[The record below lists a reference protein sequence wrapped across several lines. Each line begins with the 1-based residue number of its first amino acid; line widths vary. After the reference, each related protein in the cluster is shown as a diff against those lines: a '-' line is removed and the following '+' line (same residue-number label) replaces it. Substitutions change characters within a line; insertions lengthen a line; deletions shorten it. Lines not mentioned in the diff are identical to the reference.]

1 MCPIICNGLRPNG
14 LKAVI
19 FDMDGTLIR
28 TTIDFHKMNQG
39 VAETLLQHGLPRD
52 ILDPSGKVNESI
64 VRAYSYFK
72 VHSHEGWA
80 DALEKDLNRV
90 SLEVEMARVNESREI
105 PGTADT
111 LRYLRTRGIRTAVLT
126 RGSRAYTEKA
136 LSAAGL
142 HDDFEIV
149 LCRDDHPLTEAKPNP
164 LALRR
169 VYGALGLKGGDCL
182 FVGDHDTDLLC
193 AQGAGSPFAAVLTGS
208 FSEEMWK
215 PLSPDVIMDS
225 VAELPRLLEGQK

>member
-1 MCPIICNGLRPNG
+1 MSPIIRNSLRSNG

-28 TTIDFHKMNQG
+28 STIDFRRMNQG
-39 VAETLLQHGLPRD
+39 VADTLLQHGLPKD

-72 VHSHEGWA
+72 IHSHEGWA
-80 DALEKDLNRV
+80 QALERDLNRV
-90 SLEVEMARVNESREI
+90 SLEVEMTHVEDSREV

-111 LRYLRTRGIRTAVLT
+111 LRYLRSKDIRTAVLT

-136 LSAAGL
+136 LQAAGL
-142 HDDFEIV
+142 NDKFEIV

-169 VYGALGLKGGDCL
+169 VYDGLGLKGGECL

-208 FSEEMWK
+208 FSAEMWK
-215 PLSPDVIMDS
+215 PLSPDVILDS
-225 VAELPRLLEGQK
+225 VAELPRLLEGLE

>member
-1 MCPIICNGLRPNG
+1 MSPIIRNGLRSNG

-28 TTIDFHKMNQG
+28 TTIDFRKMNQG
-39 VAETLLQHGLPRD
+39 VAETLLQHGLPKD

-72 VHSHEGWA
+72 IHSHEGWA
-80 DALEKDLNRV
+80 EALEKDLNRV
-90 SLEVEMARVNESREI
+90 SLEVEMARVDESREI

-111 LRYLRTRGIRTAVLT
+111 LRYLRSKGIRTAVLT

-136 LSAAGL
+136 LFAAGL
-142 HDDFEIV
+142 DDKFEVV

-169 VYGALGLKGGDCL
+169 VYVVLGLKGDECL
-182 FVGDHDTDLLC
+182 FIGDHDTDLLC

-208 FSEEMWK
+208 FSVEMWE

-225 VAELPRLLEGQK
+225 VAELPVLLEGL

>member
-1 MCPIICNGLRPNG
+1 MSPIIRNGLRSNG

-28 TTIDFHKMNQG
+28 TTIDFRKMNQG
-39 VAETLLQHGLPRD
+39 IAETLLEHGLPRD

-72 VHSHEGWA
+72 IHSQAGWA
-80 DALEKDLNRV
+80 EALEKDLNQV
-90 SLEVEMARVNESREI
+90 SLEVEMARVDESREV

-111 LRYLRTRGIRTAVLT
+111 LRYLRDRGIRTAVLT
-126 RGSRAYTEKA
+126 RGSRAYTMRA
-136 LSAAGL
+136 LRAAGL
-142 HDDFEIV
+142 DDGFEVII
-149 LCRDDHPLTEAKPNP
+149 CRDDHPLTEAKPNP

-169 VYGALGLKGGDCL
+169 VFGALELDAGQCL

-193 AQGAGSPFAAVLTGS
+193 AKGAGSPFAAVLTGS
-208 FSEEMWK
+208 FTTEMWNA
-215 PLSPDVIMDS
+215 LEPDVIMDS
-225 VAELPRLLEGQK
+225 VAELPELLEGRR

>member
-1 MCPIICNGLRPNG
+1 MSPIIHNGLRYDG

-28 TTIDFHKMNQG
+28 TTIDFQKMNQG
-39 VAETLLQHGLPRD
+39 IAETLLHHGLPKD
-52 ILDPSGKVNESI
+52 ILDPTGKVNESI

-72 VHSHEGWA
+72 IHSQNGWA
-80 DALEKDLNRV
+80 EALEKDLNRV
-90 SLEVEMARVNESREI
+90 SLEVEMARVGESREV
-105 PGTADT
+105 PGAADT
-111 LRYLRTRGIRTAVLT
+111 LRYLKEKGIRTGVLT

-136 LSAAGL
+136 LRAAGL
-142 HDDFEIV
+142 DDGFEII

-169 VYGALGLKGGDCL
+169 VFGGLGLSAAECL

-193 AQGAGSPFAAVLTGS
+193 AQGAGSPFAAVLTGTFTS
-208 FSEEMWK
+208 EMWM
-215 PLSPDVIMDS
+215 LLDPDVIMDS
-225 VAELPRLLEGQK
+225 VAELPGLLEGWR

>member
-1 MCPIICNGLRPNG
+1 MSPIIHNGLRSNG

-28 TTIDFHKMNQG
+28 STIDFQRMNRG
-39 VAETLLQHGLPRD
+39 VADTLLRHGLPKD
-52 ILDPSGKVNESI
+52 ILDPTGKVNESI

-72 VHSHEGWA
+72 KHSQDGWA
-80 DALEKDLNRV
+80 EALERDLNRV
-90 SLEVEMARVNESREI
+90 SLEVEMAHVQESKEV

-111 LRYLRTRGIRTAVLT
+111 LRYLRSRGIRTAILT
-126 RGSRAYTEKA
+126 RGSRAYTERA

-142 HDDFEIV
+142 DDKFEIV

-169 VYGALGLKGGDCL
+169 VYDALALKGNECL

-208 FSEEMWK
+208 FSEEMWR
-215 PLSPDVIMDS
+215 PLGPDVIMDS
-225 VAELPRLLEGQK
+225 VAELPRLLEELE

>member
-1 MCPIICNGLRPNG
+1 MSPIIRNRLRSNG

-28 TTIDFHKMNQG
+28 STIDFRRMNQG
-39 VAETLLQHGLPRD
+39 VADTLLQHGLPKD

-64 VRAYSYFK
+64 VRAHSYFK
-72 VHSHEGWA
+72 IHSHDGWA
-80 DALEKDLNRV
+80 QALERDLNRV
-90 SLEVEMARVNESREI
+90 SLEVEMTHVEDSREV

-111 LRYLRTRGIRTAVLT
+111 LRYLRTKGIRTAVLT

-136 LSAAGL
+136 LQAAGL
-142 HDDFEIV
+142 NDKFEIV

-169 VYGALGLKGGDCL
+169 VYDGLGLKGGECL

-208 FSEEMWK
+208 FSVEMWN
-215 PLSPDVIMDS
+215 PLSPDVILDS
-225 VAELPRLLEGQK
+225 VAKLPRLLEGLE

>member
-1 MCPIICNGLRPNG
+1 MCPIRRNSLRPNG

-28 TTIDFHKMNQG
+28 TTIDFRKMNQG

-72 VHSHEGWA
+72 VHSQDGWA
-80 DALEKDLNRV
+80 EALEKDLNRV

-111 LRYLRTRGIRTAVLT
+111 LRYLRSKGIRTAVLT

-142 HDDFEIV
+142 EDKFEIV

-169 VYGALGLKGGDCL
+169 VYDSLGLKGGECL
-182 FVGDHDTDLLC
+182 FIGDHETDLLC
-193 AQGAGSPFAAVLTGS
+193 AQGAGSPFAAVLTGT
-208 FSEEMWK
+208 FSEEMWE
-215 PLSPDVIMDS
+215 PLGPDVIMDS
-225 VAELPRLLEGQK
+225 VAELPWLLEGLE

>member
-1 MCPIICNGLRPNG
+1 MCPIISNGLRPNG
-14 LKAVI
+14 LRAVI

-28 TTIDFHKMNQG
+28 STIDFHKMNQG
-39 VAETLLQHGLPRD
+39 VAETLLRHGLPRD

-72 VHSHEGWA
+72 IHSHEGWA
-80 DALEKDLNRV
+80 EALERDLNRV
-90 SLEVEMARVNESREI
+90 SLEVELANVHESQEV
-105 PGTADT
+105 PGTADA
-111 LRYLRTRGIRTAVLT
+111 LRYLRSKSIRTAVLT
-126 RGSRAYTEKA
+126 RGSRIYTEKA

-142 HDDFEIV
+142 DDKFEIV

-169 VYGALGLKGGDCL
+169 VYEALGLTGGECL

-208 FSEEMWK
+208 FSEEMWR
-215 PLSPDVIMDS
+215 PLNPDVIMDS
-225 VAELPRLLEGQK
+225 VAELPRLLEELE

>member
-1 MCPIICNGLRPNG
+1 MSPIIKNGLRSNG

-19 FDMDGTLIR
+19 FDMDGTLIH
-28 TTIDFHKMNQG
+28 TTIDFHRMNRG
-39 VAETLLQHGLPRD
+39 IAETLLQHGLPRD
-52 ILDPSGKVNESI
+52 ILDHSGKVNESI

-72 VHSHEGWA
+72 IHSQEGWA
-80 DALEKDLNRV
+80 EALENDLNRV
-90 SLEVEMARVNESREI
+90 SLEVEMARVEDSREV
-105 PGTADT
+105 PGATET
-111 LRYLRTRGIRTAVLT
+111 LRYLRSRGIRTAVLT

-136 LSAAGL
+136 LRAAGL
-142 HDDFEIV
+142 GDGFDAV

-169 VYGALGLKGGDCL
+169 VYDALGLHGDACL

-208 FSEEMWK
+208 FSADMWMA
-215 PLSPDVIMDS
+215 LRPDVIIDS
-225 VAELPRLLEGQK
+225 VAEIPELLEGLR

>member
-1 MCPIICNGLRPNG
+1 MRNALRSNG

-28 TTIDFHKMNQG
+28 STIDFRKMNQG
-39 VAETLLQHGLPRD
+39 VADTLLQHGLPKD

-72 VHSHEGWA
+72 VHSHDGWA
-80 DALEKDLNRV
+80 EALERDLNRV
-90 SLEVEMARVNESREI
+90 SQEVEMARVEESREV

-111 LRYLRTRGIRTAVLT
+111 LSYLRSKGIRTAVLT

-136 LSAAGL
+136 LLAAGL
-142 HDDFEIV
+142 HDKFDVV

-169 VYGALGLKGGDCL
+169 VYAALGLSGHECL
-182 FVGDHDTDLLC
+182 FIGDHDTDLLC

-208 FSEEMWK
+208 FSAEMWEALN
-215 PLSPDVIMDS
+215 PEVIMES
-225 VAELPRLLEGQK
+225 VAELPGLLEGLE